1 MGSRRLEHENI
12 EAKADPLNKTACGPS
27 RSLALFRRNFY
38 TARMNVPAFCRFRI
52 RFIFLITVVVLSAI
66 PMRAADKVIVLKAA
80 RLFDGKSKTLAQNGV
95 VIIQGNKIVDAGS
108 NVPAPPDAQVVDLGD
123 ATLSPGFMDGHTHLT
138 LDFSGNYNERR
149 LKEVD
154 LNVSEQAIIAT
165 RYARATVE
173 AGFTT
178 VRDLGS
184 RFVGSKEFVDVA
196 LRNSI
201 NKGMIV
207 GPRMLVAT
215 FGIGAT
221 GGHFDPTSGFR
232 DMLFGREPDS
242 SDGIADGPDAIRKAV
257 RFEVKNGADVIKG
270 AVSGGVL
277 SLADEVDTPQ
287 LTPAEMAALVDESHR
302 LRKKVAV
309 HCHGDQA
316 AREAIEAGVDSIEHG
331 SFMKPETL
339 TRMKNKG
346 VFLTPTL
353 MATEWIMSKLENYPP
368 ALQAKAKAAAA
379 ARSDMF
385 RNAVRI
391 GVKISFGTDA
401 AVYPHGQNAKEFKL
415 MVDLGMSAIDAL
427 KSATA
432 SDAELFGIAQKT
444 GALEKGKLADIIA
457 MPGDPLADITATERV
472 FFVMKEG
479 KIIRNGPIIQHA
491 TKITEPAE
499 VGEPA
504 D

>member
-1 MGSRRLEHENI
+1 
-12 EAKADPLNKTACGPS
+12 
-27 RSLALFRRNFY
+27 
-38 TARMNVPAFCRFRI
+38 MNVPGFYRSFACFTF
-52 RFIFLITVVVLSAI
+52 AI
-66 PMRAADKVIVLKAA
+66 LVFFSGAIGADAADKVIVLKAA

-95 VIIQGNKIVDAGS
+95 VIVQGNKIGDAGS
-108 NVPAPPDAQVVDLGD
+108 NLPAPPDAQVIDLGD

-154 LNVSEQAIIAT
+154 LNVSEQAILAT

-201 NKGMIV
+201 NKGVIV

-215 FGIGAT
+215 YGIGAT

-232 DMLFGREPDS
+232 DMLFGREPGFS
-242 SDGIADGPDAIRKAV
+242 EGIADGPDAIRQAV
-257 RFEVKNGADVIKG
+257 RFEVKNGADVIKA

-287 LTPAEMAALVDESHR
+287 LTPAEMAALVDETHR

-316 AREAIEAGVDSIEHG
+316 AKEAIEAGVDSIEHG
-331 SFMKPETL
+331 SFMKPDTL
-339 TRMKNKG
+339 TLMKNKG
-346 VFLTPTL
+346 TYLTPTL
-353 MATEWIMSKLENYPP
+353 MATEWIMGKIDNYPP
-368 ALQAKAKAAAA
+368 ALQAKAKAAGA

-385 RNAVRI
+385 RNAVKM

-401 AVYPHGQNAKEFKL
+401 AVFPHGQNAKEFKL
-415 MVDLGMSAIDAL
+415 MVDLGMQPIDAL
-427 KSATA
+427 KAATGNA
-432 SDAELFGIAQKT
+432 ADLFGIAQKT
-444 GALEKGKLADIIA
+444 GTLEKGKLADVIA
-457 MPGDPLADITATERV
+457 MPGDPTADITATERV
-472 FFVMKEG
+472 SFVMKEG
-479 KIIRNGPIIQHA
+479 KIIRNGPPSTPPVA
-491 TKITEPAE
+491 VSADPEPE
-499 VGEPA
+499 IPA

>member
-1 MGSRRLEHENI
+1 
-12 EAKADPLNKTACGPS
+12 
-27 RSLALFRRNFY
+27 
-38 TARMNVPAFCRFRI
+38 MNVSAFYRFCSRLSFTI
-52 RFIFLITVVVLSAI
+52 LVLIGCASATQ
-66 PMRAADKVIVLKAA
+66 AADKVIVLKAT

-95 VIIQGNKIVDAGS
+95 VIVQGNKIVDAGS
-108 NVPAPPDAQVVDLGD
+108 NLPAPTDAQVIDLGD
-123 ATLSPGFMDGHTHLT
+123 ATLSLGFMDGHTHLT

-154 LNVSEQAIIAT
+154 LNVSEQAILAT

-201 NKGMIV
+201 NKGVVV

-221 GGHFDPTSGFR
+221 GGHFDATSGFR
-232 DMLFGREPDS
+232 DMLLGREPDFS
-242 SDGIADGPDAIRKAV
+242 EGIADGPDAIRKAV
-257 RFEVKNGADVIKG
+257 RFEVKNGADVIKA

-287 LTPAEMAALVDESHR
+287 FTPAEMAALVDETHR
-302 LRKKVAV
+302 LRKKIAV

-339 TRMKNKG
+339 TLMNNKG
-346 VFLTPTL
+346 TYLTPTL
-353 MATEWIMSKLENYPP
+353 MATEWIMSKIDSYPP
-368 ALQAKAKAAAA
+368 ALQAKAKAAGA

-385 RNAVRI
+385 RNAVKMGI
-391 GVKISFGTDA
+391 KISFGTDA

-415 MVDLGMSAIDAL
+415 MVDLGLPPIEAL
-427 KSATA
+427 RAATA
-432 SDAELFGIAQKT
+432 TTAELFGIAQKT
-444 GALEKGKLADIIA
+444 GTLEKGKFADIVA
-457 MPGDPLADITATERV
+457 MPGDPTADITATERV
-472 FFVMKEG
+472 LFVMKEG
-479 KIIRNGPIIQHA
+479 KIIRNGPPSAPPMAISADPDPEI
-491 TKITEPAE
+491 
-499 VGEPA
+499 PA

>member
-1 MGSRRLEHENI
+1 MHFPARTRFTVLV
-12 EAKADPLNKTACGPS
+12 L
-27 RSLALFRRNFY
+27 LLFA
-38 TARMNVPAFCRFRI
+38 TSEGA
-52 RFIFLITVVVLSAI
+52 TQG
-66 PMRAADKVIVLKAA
+66 ADKVIVLKAA
-80 RLFDGKSKTLAQNGV
+80 RLFDGKSKALVQNGV
-95 VIIQGNKIVDAGS
+95 VIVQGNKIVDAGS
-108 NVPAPPDAQVVDLGD
+108 NLPAPADAQVIDLGD

-154 LNVSEQAIIAT
+154 MNVSEQAILAT
-165 RYARATVE
+165 AYARATVE

-184 RFVGSKEFVDVA
+184 RFVASHEFVDVA

-201 NKGMIV
+201 NKGVVV

-232 DMLFGREPDS
+232 DMLFGREPNET
-242 SDGIADGPDAIRKAV
+242 DGIADGPDAIRKAV
-257 RFEVKNGADVIKG
+257 RFEVKNGADVIKA

-287 LTPAEMAALVDESHR
+287 LTPAEMAALVDETHR

-316 AREAIEAGVDSIEHG
+316 AKEAIEAGVDSIEHG

-339 TRMKNKG
+339 ALMKTKG
-346 VFLTPTL
+346 TYLTPTL
-353 MATEWIMSKLENYPP
+353 MATEWILGKIDNYPP

-379 ARSDMF
+379 ARTEMF
-385 RNAVRI
+385 RNAVKM

-401 AVYPHGQNAKEFKL
+401 AVFPHGQNAKEFKL
-415 MVDLGMSAIDAL
+415 MVDLGMAPIDAL
-427 KSATA
+427 KSATSTTA
-432 SDAELFGIAQKT
+432 DLFGIAQKAGT
-444 GALEKGKLADIIA
+444 LEKGKFADVIT
-457 MPGDPLADITATERV
+457 MPGDPTSDITATERV
-472 FFVMKEG
+472 SFVMKEG
-479 KIIRNGPIIQHA
+479 KIIRNGPP
-491 TKITEPAE
+491 TKPPVAISEDAETEI
-499 VGEPA
+499 PA

>member
-1 MGSRRLEHENI
+1 MKIMRYAVVAFFWVAMS
-12 EAKADPLNKTACGPS
+12 
-27 RSLALFRRNFY
+27 AL
-38 TARMNVPAFCRFRI
+38 
-52 RFIFLITVVVLSAI
+52 
-66 PMRAADKVIVLKAA
+66 AADELIALKAA
-80 RLFDGKSKTLAQNGV
+80 RMFDGKSNALVQNGV
-95 VIIQGNKIVDAGS
+95 VVVQGDKILDVGS
-108 NVPAPPDAQVVDLGD
+108 NLPIPRAAYVIDLGD
-123 ATLSPGFMDGHTHLT
+123 ATLCPGFMDAHTHLT
-138 LDFSGNYNERR
+138 LDLSGDYNQRR

-165 RYARATVE
+165 TYARATVE

-184 RFVGSKEFVDVA
+184 RFVGSREFVDVA

-201 NKGMIV
+201 NKGVIV

-215 FGIGAT
+215 KGIGAT

-232 DMLFGREPDS
+232 DFLFGREPDYT
-242 SDGIADGPDAIRKAV
+242 DGIADGPDQIRKAV
-257 RFEVKNGADVIKG
+257 RFEVKNGADVIK
-270 AVSGGVL
+270 AAISGGVL

-339 TRMKNKG
+339 TMMKKKG
-346 VFLTPTL
+346 TFLTPTL
-353 MATEWIMSKLENYPP
+353 MATEWIMGKIDNYPP
-368 ALQAKAKAAAA
+368 VLQAKAKAAAA

-391 GVKISFGTDA
+391 GVRISFGTDA

-415 MVDLGMSAIDAL
+415 MVDLGMSPIEAL
-427 KSATA
+427 KSAT
-432 SDAELFGIAQKT
+432 SNDAELLGIGEKV
-444 GALEKGKLADIIA
+444 GMLEKGELADVIA
-457 MPGDPLADITATERV
+457 VPGDPTVDITATQRV
-472 FFVMKEG
+472 SFVMKEG
-479 KIIRNGPIIQHA
+479 KIIRQGPPGGQ
-491 TKITEPAE
+491 KTENTASSDFAA
-499 VGEPA
+499 PA

>member
-1 MGSRRLEHENI
+1 MRTFYCFL
-12 EAKADPLNKTACGPS
+12 
-27 RSLALFRRNFY
+27 SLFVF
-38 TARMNVPAFCRFRI
+38 
-52 RFIFLITVVVLSAI
+52 TVAAH
-66 PMRAADKVIVLKAA
+66 AADQTIALKAA
-80 RLFDGKSKTLAQNGV
+80 RLFDGKSNALVQNGV
-95 VIIQGNKIVDAGS
+95 VIVQGDKIVDAGS
-108 NVPAPPDAQVVDLGD
+108 NLPIPSGAQVIDLGD
-123 ATLSPGFMDGHTHLT
+123 ATLSPGFMDAHTHLT
-138 LDFSGNYNERR
+138 ADFSGNYNERR
-149 LKEVD
+149 LRELD
-154 LNVSEQAIIAT
+154 LNVSEQAINAT
-165 RYARATVE
+165 AFARATVK

-184 RFVGSKEFVDVA
+184 RFVASREFVDVA

-201 NKGMIV
+201 NKGVIV

-215 FGIGAT
+215 KGIGAT

-232 DMLFGREPDS
+232 DFLFGREPDYT
-242 SDGIADGPDAIRKAV
+242 DGIADGPDGMRKAV
-257 RFEVKNGADVIKG
+257 RFEVKNGADVIKA

-339 TRMKNKG
+339 TMMKRKG
-346 VFLTPTL
+346 TYLVPTL
-353 MATEWIMSKLENYPP
+353 MATEWIMGKLDNYPP

-385 RNAVRI
+385 RNAVKLVVR
-391 GVKISFGTDA
+391 ISFGTDA
-401 AVYPHGQNAKEFKL
+401 AVFPHGQNAKEFKL
-415 MVDLGMSAIDAL
+415 MVDLGMTPTDAL

-444 GALEKGKLADIIA
+444 GALEKGKLADIIP
-457 MPGDPLADITATERV
+457 MPGDQLTDITATERV

-499 VGEPA
+499 VGDPA

>member
-1 MGSRRLEHENI
+1 MKIMRYVG
-12 EAKADPLNKTACGPS
+12 
-27 RSLALFRRNFY
+27 
-38 TARMNVPAFCRFRI
+38 VAFFCFA
-52 RFIFLITVVVLSAI
+52 VAAH
-66 PMRAADKVIVLKAA
+66 AADELIAMKAA
-80 RLFDGKSKTLAQNGV
+80 RMFDGKSNTLVQNGV
-95 VIIQGNKIVDAGS
+95 VLVEGNKIVDAGS
-108 NVPAPPDAQVVDLGD
+108 NLPIPSAAHVIDLGD
-123 ATLSPGFMDGHTHLT
+123 ATLCPGFMDAHTHLT
-138 LDFSGNYNERR
+138 SDYSGDYNLCR

-165 RYARATVE
+165 TYARATVE

-184 RFVGSKEFVDVA
+184 RFVGSGEFVDVA

-201 NKGMIV
+201 NKGVIV

-215 FGIGAT
+215 KGIGAT

-232 DMLFGREPDS
+232 DFLFGREPDYT
-242 SDGIADGPDAIRKAV
+242 DGIADGPDEIRRAV
-257 RFEVKNGADVIKG
+257 RFEVKNGADVIKA

-331 SFMKPETL
+331 SFMRPETL
-339 TRMKNKG
+339 TMMKRKG
-346 VFLTPTL
+346 TFLTPTL
-353 MATEWIMSKLENYPP
+353 MATEWIMGKIDNYPA

-379 ARSDMF
+379 ARSEMF
-385 RNAVRI
+385 RNAVKI

-401 AVYPHGQNAKEFKL
+401 AVYPHGQNAKEFRL
-415 MVDLGMSAIDAL
+415 MVDLGMAPIDAL
-427 KSATA
+427 KSAT
-432 SDAELFGIAQKT
+432 STDAELLGIRQKVGT
-444 GALEKGKLADIIA
+444 LEKEKLADVIA
-457 MPGDPLADITATERV
+457 MPGDPTADITATERV
-472 FFVMKEG
+472 SFVMKEG
-479 KIIRNGPIIQHA
+479 KIIRQGPPSA
-491 TKITEPAE
+491 SPVAEAGETLTEIP
-499 VGEPA
+499 G

>member
-1 MGSRRLEHENI
+1 
-12 EAKADPLNKTACGPS
+12 
-27 RSLALFRRNFY
+27 
-38 TARMNVPAFCRFRI
+38 MNVPACCRFWARLVLA
-52 RFIFLITVVVLSAI
+52 IFAFTICAI
-66 PMRAADKVIVLKAA
+66 PIQAADHVIALKAA
-80 RLFDGKSKTLAQNGV
+80 RMFDGKSRTLVQNGV
-95 VIIQGNKIVDAGS
+95 VIVQGNAIADVGS
-108 NVPAPPDAQVVDLGD
+108 NLPIPSGAEVIDLGD
-123 ATLSPGFMDGHTHLT
+123 ATLAPGFMDAHTHLT
-138 LDFSGNYNERR
+138 LDYSGDYNVRR
-149 LKEVD
+149 LHELD
-154 LNVSEQAIIAT
+154 LNVSEQTIRAT
-165 RYARATVE
+165 TFARATVE

-184 RFVGSKEFVDVA
+184 RFVGSREFVDVA

-201 NKGMIV
+201 NKGVIV

-215 FGIGAT
+215 KGIGAT

-232 DMLFGREPDS
+232 DFLFGREPDYT
-242 SDGIADGPDAIRKAV
+242 DGIADGPEEIRKAV
-257 RFEVKNGADVIKG
+257 RFEVKNGADVIKA

-346 VFLTPTL
+346 TFLTPTL
-353 MATEWIMSKLENYPP
+353 MATEWIMSKLDNYPA
-368 ALQAKAKAAAA
+368 ALQAKAKAAGA

-385 RNAVRI
+385 RNAVKM

-401 AVYPHGQNAKEFKL
+401 AVFPHGQNAKEFKL
-415 MVDLGMSAIDAL
+415 MVDLGMTPIDAL
-427 KSATA
+427 KSSTA
-432 SDAELFGIAQKT
+432 NDAELLGIAQKVGT
-444 GALEKGKLADIIA
+444 LEKGKLADIVAI
-457 MPGDPLADITATERV
+457 PGDPTSDITATERV
-472 FFVMKEG
+472 LFVMKEG
-479 KIIRNGPIIQHA
+479 KIVRKGPPIVQTA
-491 TKITEPAE
+491 AKATEPTDVLAP
-499 VGEPA
+499 V

>member
-1 MGSRRLEHENI
+1 VEHQTI
-12 EAKADPLNKTACGPS
+12 EAKANVRNKSGGVAPS
-27 RSLALFRRNFY
+27 LDLCPQNFY
-38 TARMNVPAFCRFRI
+38 TAGMNVPACSRFYRSL
-52 RFIFLITVVVLSAI
+52 FVTFGFALCAI
-66 PMRAADKVIVLKAA
+66 ATTPAADKVIVLKAA
-80 RLFDGKSKTLAQNGV
+80 RLFDGKSKALVQDGV
-95 VIIQGNKIVDAGS
+95 VVVQGNKIADIGS
-108 NVPAPPDAQVVDLGD
+108 NLEAPADAQVIDLGD

-154 LNVSEQAIIAT
+154 LNVSEQAILAT

-184 RFVGSKEFVDVA
+184 RFPGSHEFVDVA

-201 NKGMIV
+201 NKGVIV

-232 DMLFGREPDS
+232 DMLFGREPDYS
-242 SDGIADGPDAIRKAV
+242 AGIADGPDAVRKAV
-257 RFEVKNGADVIKG
+257 RFEVKNGADVIKA

-316 AREAIEAGVDSIEHG
+316 AKEAIEAGVDSIEHG

-339 TRMKNKG
+339 TLMKNKG
-346 VFLTPTL
+346 TYLTPTL
-353 MATEWIMSKLENYPP
+353 MATEWILGKIDNYPP
-368 ALQAKAKAAAA
+368 ALQAKAKAAGA

-385 RNAVRI
+385 RNAMKMGI
-391 GVKISFGTDA
+391 KISFGTDA
-401 AVYPHGQNAKEFKL
+401 AVFPHGQNAKEFKL
-415 MVDLGMSAIDAL
+415 MVDLGMQPIDAL
-427 KSATA
+427 KTATGNA
-432 SDAELFGIAQKT
+432 ADLFGIAQKT
-444 GALEKGKLADIIA
+444 GTLEKGKLADVIA
-457 MPGDPLADITATERV
+457 MPGDPTSDITATERV
-472 FFVMKEG
+472 SFVMKEG
-479 KIIRNGPIIQHA
+479 KIIRNGPPSTQSA
-491 TKITEPAE
+491 ADA
-499 VGEPA
+499 GEAPSGIPA